1 MYNGI
6 DNQNSFVKT
15 ATGISSM
22 FTLTYDYKTI
32 TDITFQ
38 PVKSGHLYLYLEN
51 CNIESLGVSING
63 TVTNYTGLKN
73 GNRILD
79 IGYVTPNDEIEAYA
93 DSNIQE
99 LLVYTLETDRFIDAY
114 NKLNE
119 CGLNVTNHTN
129 TKIEGT
135 VNAAY
140 DGTMMFSIP
149 YDGGWSV
156 YVDGKKTDT
165 YALKDALL
173 AFDVTS
179 GNHEITLKYT
189 PVNLIKGC
197 IITILCIIILI
208 VVYLFKK
215 MCHTGKID
223 TKRFPVLIQEFIN
236 EKDELIAKHY
246 NKVIM
251 TQAEINDTVV
261 NDNLS
266 INSSEP
272 PINLD
277 DIDDFDNIDLN
288 DENI

>member
-1 MYNGI
+1 
-6 DNQNSFVKT
+6 
-15 ATGISSM
+15 
-22 FTLTYDYKTI
+22 
-32 TDITFQ
+32 
-38 PVKSGHLYLYLEN
+38 
-51 CNIESLGVSING
+51 
-63 TVTNYTGLKN
+63 
-73 GNRILD
+73 
-79 IGYVTPNDEIEAYA
+79 
-93 DSNIQE
+93 
-99 LLVYTLETDRFIDAY
+99 
-114 NKLNE
+114 
-119 CGLNVTNHTN
+119 
-129 TKIEGT
+129 
-135 VNAAY
+135 
-140 DGTMMFSIP
+140 MMFSIP

-236 EKDELIAKHY
+236 EKDELIAKHD